1 MPSKLRDAH
10 YPNPWT
16 GRLILG
22 GLAAL
27 VLALLAYAALKPDE
41 TGRRSA
47 EAAANVARMDAAQ
60 ERADKAREADRERPL
75 VPG

>member
-1 MPSKLRDAH
+1 MPSKTRDVH

-27 VLALLAYAALKPDE
+27 VLALLAYSMLKPDE
-41 TGRRSA
+41 TSRRTA
-47 EAAANVARMDAAQ
+47 EGVASVAEMDAAQ
-60 ERADKAREADRERPL
+60 MRADNARAADRARLL
-75 VPG
+75 VP

>member
-1 MPSKLRDAH
+1 MPSKTRDAH

-41 TGRRSA
+41 TGRRTA
-47 EAAANVARMDAAQ
+47 EGVANVAEMDAAQ
-60 ERADKAREADRERPL
+60 VRADNAREAERARPL
-75 VPG
+75 AP

>member
-1 MPSKLRDAH
+1 MPSKTRDAH

-41 TGRRSA
+41 TGRRTA
-47 EAAANVARMDAAQ
+47 EGAASVAEMDAAQ
-60 ERADKAREADRERPL
+60 VRADNAREAERARPL
-75 VPG
+75 VP

>member
-1 MPSKLRDAH
+1 MPSKTRDAH

-27 VLALLAYAALKPDE
+27 VLALLAYSMLRPDE
-41 TGRRSA
+41 TGQRTA
-47 EAAANVARMDAAQ
+47 EGVANVAEMDAAQ
-60 ERADKAREADRERPL
+60 ARADNAREAERARPL
-75 VPG
+75 VP

>member
-1 MPSKLRDAH
+1 MPSKTRDAH

-27 VLALLAYAALKPDE
+27 VVALLAYAALKPDE
-41 TGRRSA
+41 TGRRTA
-47 EAAANVARMDAAQ
+47 EGVANVAEMDAAQ
-60 ERADKAREADRERPL
+60 ARADNARAADRARPL
-75 VPG
+75 VP